1 MPLFRN
7 LFVFSMSDMLLRGTS
22 GENAP
27 KSPWRQFGHATV
39 RCSPQQWPVL
49 EEQLDRFGSRSVLAA
64 DLWIELGADFDYA
77 HRSGGLRVDA
87 VPERYYNEIRPQQ
100 NTTRQNLRR
109 WIACIAP
116 ALMVC

>member
-1 MPLFRN
+1 MPL
-7 LFVFSMSDMLLRGTS
+7 L
-22 GENAP
+22 AP
-27 KSPWRQFGHATV
+27 AVRQ
-39 RCSPQQWPVL
+39 
-49 EEQLDRFGSRSVLAA
+49 SVLVA
-64 DLWIELGADFDYA
+64 DLWIELGADFDYE

-87 VPERYYNEIRPQQ
+87 VPERYYNEVRPQQ